1 LPLVF
6 VQRSLIISHR
16 SPWYTSWLE
25 RLRDSDQWIA
35 IDGDSVDT
43 VIYRKVPP

>member
-1 LPLVF
+1 
-6 VQRSLIISHR
+6 
-16 SPWYTSWLE
+16 
-25 RLRDSDQWIA
+25 LRDSDQWIA